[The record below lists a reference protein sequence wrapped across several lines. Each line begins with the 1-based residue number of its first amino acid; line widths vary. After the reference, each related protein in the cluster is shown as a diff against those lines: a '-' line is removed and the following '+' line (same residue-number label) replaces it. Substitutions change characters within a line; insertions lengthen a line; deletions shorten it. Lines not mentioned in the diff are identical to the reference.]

1 MGALDG
7 LRVVLTGVSRGVGY
21 ETARLFLAEGAEILG
36 VARDAARLERTK
48 RELCPQ
54 GSQLSLVVAELTDRD
69 APERIA
75 GAAAERWGAVD
86 VLFNNAAVQID
97 GSAQGILE
105 VAEKIFDDS
114 LAINLTA
121 PYRLTRACLP
131 LLLRGRSPRIVNV
144 SSGAGNFESVGQ
156 SGIPTYRLSKWA
168 LNGLTKLLA
177 TELAGKVA
185 VNAFDPGWVR
195 TDLGGPNA
203 PGSPVES
210 ARGALSIVTLPFS
223 ESGKFWKDGAEIP
236 F

>member
-7 LRVVLTGVSRGVGY
+7 LRVVLTGASRGVGF
-21 ETARLFLAEGAEILG
+21 ETARLFLAEGAEVLG
-36 VARDAARLERTK
+36 VARDARRLERA
-48 RELCPQ
+48 RAELDPN
-54 GSQLSLVVAELTDRD
+54 GSRLSLLAAELTSRD
-69 APERIA
+69 APARIA
-75 GAAAERWGAVD
+75 SAAAERWGAID

-97 GSAQGILE
+97 GSVQGILAASE
-105 VAEKIFDDS
+105 QTFDDAI
-114 LAINLTA
+114 AINLTA

-131 LLLRGRSPRIVNV
+131 LLLKGRAPRVVNV

-156 SGIPTYRLSKWA
+156 AGIPTYRLSKWA

-177 TELAGKVA
+177 TELAGRVA
-185 VNAFDPGWVR
+185 VNAFDPGWVK

-210 ARGALSIVTLPFS
+210 ARGALAIITLPSS
-223 ESGKFWKDGAEIP
+223 ETGKFWKDGAEIP

>member
-1 MGALDG
+1 MGVLDG

-36 VARDAARLERTK
+36 VARDAARLERVK
-48 RELCPQ
+48 RELCPD
-54 GSQLSLVVAELTDRD
+54 GAQLSFVAAELTDRD
-69 APERIA
+69 APARIA
-75 GAAAERWGAVD
+75 TAASERWGAID

-97 GSAQGILE
+97 GSVQGIL
-105 VAEKIFDDS
+105 AASEKTFDDS

-131 LLLRGRSPRIVNV
+131 LLLRGRAPRIVNV

-156 SGIPTYRLSKWA
+156 AGIPTYRLSKWA

-177 TELAGKVA
+177 TELSGSVA
-185 VNAFDPGWVR
+185 VNAFDPGWVK

-203 PGSPVES
+203 PGMPVES
-210 ARGALSIVTLPFS
+210 ARGALAIVTLPFS
-223 ESGKFWKDGAEIP
+223 ETGKFWKDGAEIP

>member
-1 MGALDG
+1 MGVLDG

-36 VARDAARLERTK
+36 VARDAARLERVK
-48 RELCPQ
+48 HELCPD
-54 GSQLSLVVAELTDRD
+54 GAQLSLVAAELTDRD
-69 APERIA
+69 APARIA
-75 GAAAERWGAVD
+75 AAASERWGAID

-97 GSAQGILE
+97 GSVQGIL
-105 VAEKIFDDS
+105 AASEKTFDDS

-131 LLLRGRSPRIVNV
+131 LLLRGRAPRIVNV

-156 SGIPTYRLSKWA
+156 AGIPTYRLSKWA

-177 TELAGKVA
+177 TELSGRVA
-185 VNAFDPGWVR
+185 VNAFDPGWVK

-203 PGSPVES
+203 PGMPVES
-210 ARGALSIVTLPFS
+210 ARGALAIVTLPFS
-223 ESGKFWKDGAEIP
+223 ETGKFWKDGAEIP

>member
-1 MGALDG
+1 MGVLDG

-36 VARDAARLERTK
+36 VARDAERLERVK
-48 RELCPQ
+48 RELCPD
-54 GSQLSLVVAELTDRD
+54 GAQLSLVAAELTDRD
-69 APERIA
+69 APARIA
-75 GAAAERWGAVD
+75 AAASERWGAID

-97 GSAQGILE
+97 GSVQGIL
-105 VAEKIFDDS
+105 AASEKTFDDS

-131 LLLRGRSPRIVNV
+131 LLLRGRAPRIVNV

-156 SGIPTYRLSKWA
+156 AGIPTYRLSKWA

-177 TELAGKVA
+177 TELSGTVA
-185 VNAFDPGWVR
+185 VNAFDPGWVK

-203 PGSPVES
+203 PGMPVES
-210 ARGALSIVTLPFS
+210 ARGALAIVTLPFS
-223 ESGKFWKDGAEIP
+223 ETGKFWKDGAEIP